1 VQAILGDINI
11 QGHVRVLVTILES
24 ATWRDLWEPLHLPLR
39 TFADLGLVRNA
50 SDAEVWQLCQQQGI
64 ILLTANRN
72 AAGPDSL
79 ENTIR
84 NESTA
89 RSLPVLTVADPD
101 QILHSKHYAERVA
114 AQLLDYLLNI
124 EQLRGTGRLYLP

>member
-11 QGHVRVLVTILES
+11 QGHVRVLVTLLES
-24 ATWRDLWEPLHLPLR
+24 AAWSDLWEPLRLPLR
-39 TFADLGLVRNA
+39 TFADLGLARDA
-50 SDAEVWQLCQQQGI
+50 SDAVVWQVCQQQGI

-72 AAGPDSL
+72 AQGPDSL

-84 NESTA
+84 SQNTGE
-89 RSLPVLTVADPD
+89 SLPVLTVANPD
-101 QILHSKHYAERVA
+101 QILHSKDYAERVA
-114 AQLLDYLLNI
+114 AKMLDYLLNI